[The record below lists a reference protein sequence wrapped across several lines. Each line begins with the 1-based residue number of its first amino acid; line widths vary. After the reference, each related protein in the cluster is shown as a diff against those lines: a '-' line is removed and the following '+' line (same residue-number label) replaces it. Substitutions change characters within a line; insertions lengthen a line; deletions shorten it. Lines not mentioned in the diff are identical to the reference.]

1 MSNETNNEVVADT
14 DDLTAFEEGF
24 FQEANHAPAQERPS
38 DEDDTS
44 TDEDKIE
51 NEDKSEDDKTEDDTP
66 ADETVLDDAEK
77 TDEQDEDSDDDSE
90 DDKDQDSD
98 DEKKEEKPVKKSRK
112 QTAQER
118 INELTRARHEAEREL
133 AAVKARNAELEK
145 GTEDSSKDD
154 KETEDVGLPTPD
166 TKNEDG
172 TDKYP
177 LGEFDPAFIRDLTRA
192 TINQEKEASR
202 IEQEERQKTEEL
214 DRAQAKVQEVWV
226 EEVQHASEKYDDF
239 QDSVANLE
247 DTFKSVDQQY
257 SQYLADTIMSSDY
270 GTEVLYYLSQNMDE
284 AQAIVDA
291 GATKATLAIGRI
303 EANFANQSEKAPTAK
318 KVTKAKAPPVKRS
331 RGSNSSS
338 GIASDTDDLDA
349 FEKTFFK

>member
-1 MSNETNNEVVADT
+1 MEDKQVTELKAKIY
-14 DDLTAFEEGF
+14 DLRESIESMNSLLSAIVQASGMDVESDIT
-24 FQEANHAPAQERPS
+24 PS
-38 DEDDTS
+38 DVVDRIQFLAS
-44 TDEDKIE
+44 
-51 NEDKSEDDKTEDDTP
+51 
-66 ADETVLDDAEK
+66 L
-77 TDEQDEDSDDDSE
+77 
-90 DDKDQDSD
+90 
-98 DEKKEEKPVKKSRK
+98 EEKPVKKSRK

>member
-1 MSNETNNEVVADT
+1 MEDKQVTELKAKIE
-14 DDLTAFEEGF
+14 DLRESIESMNSLLSAIVQASGMDVESDIT
-24 FQEANHAPAQERPS
+24 PS
-38 DEDDTS
+38 DVVDRIQFLAS
-44 TDEDKIE
+44 
-51 NEDKSEDDKTEDDTP
+51 
-66 ADETVLDDAEK
+66 L
-77 TDEQDEDSDDDSE
+77 
-90 DDKDQDSD
+90 
-98 DEKKEEKPVKKSRK
+98 EEKPVKKSRK

-118 INELTRARHEAEREL
+118 INELTRARHEAEREV